1 MFHDIFFGDATVTDM
16 AFRTAR
22 FKQFTGNLQ
31 KCLEDLAK
39 GRLAKA
45 GLAKGGG
52 VMESMFFFPPKIAI
66 AIGVLCW
73 GLCSLGSMLV

>member
-1 MFHDIFFGDATVTDM
+1 MLVTDM

-52 VMESMFFFPPKIAI
+52 NGIDAFFPPKIAI

-73 GLCSLGSMLV
+73 GLCYLGSMLV

>member
-1 MFHDIFFGDATVTDM
+1 MLVTDM

-45 GLAKGGG
+45 GLAKGG
-52 VMESMFFFPPKIAI
+52 VMESMFFFFPQ
-66 AIGVLCW
+66 G
-73 GLCSLGSMLV
+73 